1 MYNFINKNKIDDIK
15 HHTAILILAIL
26 IGTISG
32 VGAYLVKLLIRYS
45 KIIFWGKPILF
56 LHVLDSYPWWQVLLV
71 PAIGGLIVGPIIYYG
86 AREAK
91 GHGVPEVMEAVFLKG
106 GKIRPIVAIVKAVA
120 SSLTIASG
128 GPVGRE
134 GPIVQIGSGLAST
147 LGQFFKL
154 KESDLKTLVG
164 AGAAAGIAAAFNAP
178 IAGALFSA
186 EIILGNF
193 AITSFAPIIVSSV
206 MGNMV
211 LIAIEGSEKVFK
223 VPVYTM
229 HSPWEIAIY
238 FALGIIAGVVGVAF
252 IKFLYFSEEKWNALK
267 ISEPLK
273 PMIGGL
279 IIGIVALKFPHI
291 LGTGYETIDLAL
303 QENIFIITA
312 LVLIFVKIFVTSTS
326 LSSGSSGGIFAPSLF
341 MGAQTG
347 YFVGKLSSILFP
359 SLHISVGAY
368 ALVGMGGVVA
378 GAIQAP
384 LTAIIIIFELTG
396 DYKVIL
402 PLMIT
407 CIIASLIS
415 EVFNE
420 YSIYTLKLKLKGIV
434 LREGVEIN
442 VLKKFKVKDVL
453 SYDYIKVERNISVN
467 KLTEIAINAKHNVYN
482 VVDEEGNYLGIITL
496 EHLKFIMGEK
506 DDFQDLIL
514 AIDVLE
520 PFEPLKEDDNLE
532 TAMNLFGRYDIDE
545 IPVVENNK
553 IIGVIRRKDII
564 ETYNKEIYKREATST
579 LLEKLRFS
587 KDKEIV
593 ELSPGYYIKEID
605 APSLTWG
612 KSLKELELRNR
623 FKIDI
628 ILIRKKNP
636 PQTIPLPGG
645 DQKIDKEDS
654 IIIAGKSENIERFEK
669 KTSEINLIKTEKK

>member
-1 MYNFINKNKIDDIK
+1 MYNFINRDKVEDIK
-15 HHTAILILAIL
+15 HHTTLLLLAIL
-26 IGTISG
+26 IGAISG
-32 VGAYLVKLLIRYS
+32 VGAYLVKLLIHYS

-56 LHVLDSYPWWQVLLV
+56 LHVLETHPWWQILLV
-71 PAIGGLIVGPIIYYG
+71 PAIGGLIVGPIIYFG

-106 GKIRPIVAIVKAVA
+106 GRIRPIVAFVKAIA
-120 SSLTIASG
+120 SSITIASG

-147 LGQFFKL
+147 IGQFFKL
-154 KESDLKTLVG
+154 KEKDLKTLVG

-193 AITSFAPIIVSSV
+193 AISSFAPIIVSSV
-206 MGNMV
+206 IGNMV

-229 HSPWEIAIY
+229 NSPWEIAIY
-238 FALGIIAGVVGVAF
+238 FALGIIAGFVGVIF
-252 IKFLYFSEEKWNALK
+252 IKFLYFSEEKWNGLK
-267 ISEPLK
+267 ISEPVK
-273 PMIGGL
+273 PLIGGL
-279 IIGIVALKFPHI
+279 IIGLVALKFPHI

-303 QENIFIITA
+303 QENIFIIMA
-312 LVLIFVKIFVTSTS
+312 LILIFVKIFVTSTS

-347 YFVGKLSSILFP
+347 YFVGKMSSILFP
-359 SLHISVGAY
+359 SLHLSVGAY

-415 EVFNE
+415 EIFNE

-434 LREGVEIN
+434 LREGVEVN
-442 VLKKFKVKDVL
+442 VLKKFKVKDVI
-453 SYDYIKVERNISVN
+453 SSDYIKVERDTSI
-467 KLTEIAINAKHNVYN
+467 KRLMEIAINGKHNVYN
-482 VVDEEGNYLGIITL
+482 VVNEKGDYLGIITL
-496 EHLKFIMGEK
+496 EHLKIIMGEK
-506 DDFQDLIL
+506 DSFEDLIL
-514 AIDVLE
+514 AIDVVDL
-520 PFEPLKEDDNLE
+520 FEPIKEDDNLE
-532 TAMNLFGRYDIDE
+532 TAMNMFGKYDLDE
-545 IPVVENNK
+545 IPVVRDSK

-564 ETYNKEIYKREATST
+564 ETYNKEISKREATST
-579 LLEKLRFS
+579 LLSKLRFS

-593 ELSPGYYIKEID
+593 ELSPGYYIKEIE
-605 APSLTWG
+605 APIFTWG
-612 KSLKELELRNR
+612 ESLKNLQLRNR
-623 FKIDI
+623 FGIDI

-645 DQKIDKEDS
+645 EQIITKGDT
-654 IIIAGKSENIERFEK
+654 IIIAGKNEFLEKFENK
-669 KTSEINLIKTEKK
+669 KDKF